1 MYSKMY
7 YSDRIQPKVQEELAA
22 LGASKAQRSQ
32 IHVIQK
38 VTKELYDQEN
48 DDIKQE
54 VLKKIGENIPSENP
68 DSSLPRT
75 PKQYQR

>member
-1 MYSKMY
+1 M
-7 YSDRIQPKVQEELAA
+7 AA

-54 VLKKIGENIPSENP
+54 VLKKIGENIPSENL
-68 DSSLPRT
+68 D
-75 PKQYQR
+75 

>member
-7 YSDRIQPKVQEELAA
+7 YSERIQPKVQEELAA

-54 VLKKIGENIPSENP
+54 VLKKIEENVPSENP
-68 DSSLPRT
+68 DSSAPRT
-75 PKQYQR
+75 PEQYQR